1 MTEEIDGSIYLYI
14 FSNGKKYVGLTTHN
28 PEKRKNEHLSCSRN
42 MNPKYLVHKAIKL
55 YGEDSF
61 EMIILVKSKNK
72 DELKSLE
79 INYIQEHNTYFE
91 NGLGYN
97 MTLGGEGMFGYKFSD
112 EIKLKMSRIRKEI
125 LKNNP
130 QIIEKWKES
139 MKNYWTEEKKNE
151 LSLLKKEQFKNNPE
165 LSKQISERQ
174 TIRGNT
180 LEGKKRGDPKSFDV
194 HNLNGE
200 YIATYDFVPY
210 AVNDLINEKKLLNDI
225 TENSL
230 GKSIRRVLL
239 GERNHTKGFTF
250 KYI

>member
-1 MTEEIDGSIYLYI
+1 MSLL
-14 FSNGKKYVGLTTHN
+14 KK
-28 PEKRKNEHLSCSRN
+28 EQ
-42 MNPKYLVHKAIKL
+42 I
-55 YGEDSF
+55 
-61 EMIILVKSKNK
+61 
-72 DELKSLE
+72 
-79 INYIQEHNTYFE
+79 
-91 NGLGYN
+91 
-97 MTLGGEGMFGYKFSD
+97 
-112 EIKLKMSRIRKEI
+112 
-125 LKNNP
+125 KNNP